1 MFVNLIVPT
10 YTTNQNHIE
19 TTKEKQQMKL
29 QLQKPESA
37 FTNEKKNK
45 PWNKIKTKWRKRK
58 EVGQLSLHM
67 KLDPYDS

>member
-29 QLQKPESA
+29 QLQKLESVI
-37 FTNEKKNK
+37 TTEKKNK
-45 PWNKIKTKWRKRK
+45 P
-58 EVGQLSLHM
+58 
-67 KLDPYDS
+67 

>member
-29 QLQKPESA
+29 ELQKPESA
-37 FTNEKKNK
+37 FTSEKKNK
-45 PWNKIKTKWRKRK
+45 P
-58 EVGQLSLHM
+58 
-67 KLDPYDS
+67 

>member
-29 QLQKPESA
+29 QLQKLESVV
-37 FTNEKKNK
+37 TTEKKNK
-45 PWNKIKTKWRKRK
+45 P
-58 EVGQLSLHM
+58 
-67 KLDPYDS
+67 

>member
-29 QLQKPESA
+29 ELQKPESA
-37 FTNEKKNK
+37 FTSEKKNK
-45 PWNKIKTKWRKRK
+45 PWNKIKTKNKWRK
-58 EVGQLSLHM
+58 
-67 KLDPYDS
+67 